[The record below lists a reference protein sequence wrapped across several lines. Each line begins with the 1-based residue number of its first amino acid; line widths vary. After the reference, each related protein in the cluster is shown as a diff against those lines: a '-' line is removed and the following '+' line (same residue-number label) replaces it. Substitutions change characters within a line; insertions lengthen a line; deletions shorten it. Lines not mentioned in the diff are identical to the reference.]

1 MNKCNV
7 IVIVVCFKMRKSYFT
22 NLSTFST
29 TIVQY
34 MNGILYRC
42 ISLSLFDFS
51 IFNISYIRD
60 ILCTSRCINL
70 TTFFL
75 FLFNYKILIK

>member
-7 IVIVVCFKMRKSYFT
+7 IVIVVCFKMKKSYFT
-22 NLSTFST
+22 ILPTFST
-29 TIVQY
+29 TSVQY

-42 ISLSLFDFS
+42 FNLSLFDLS